1 MPRVQPV
8 NVIHGYIEHRYL
20 WEHKAWFKPYAAGFY
35 AFWYGEAKDIERAA
49 VEHDLD
55 RWLALGQPWLYWS
68 HDREE

>member
-1 MPRVQPV
+1 VWV
-8 NVIHGYIEHRYL
+8 
-20 WEHKAWFKPYAAGFY
+20 KPYAAGFY